1 MELNAEEIKRLLAE
15 YEVVCDNCACNDG
28 DEIGKKIMLNALAL
42 INSQEQ
48 RIGAQDMTISEL
60 RKRVEKAEHDAD
72 RYAQRIK
79 ELTNDVEDWKALAE
93 QYHNQL
99 VACNKEKAKLTEEN
113 ERLKAQKYMIHPD
126 GKIEMIP
133 TIESVRADTIEKM
146 LDIMEQNATN
156 SYPRRVRLDVMVR
169 KANELLEEG

>member
-48 RIGAQDMTISEL
+48 RIE
-60 RKRVEKAEHDAD
+60 
-72 RYAQRIK
+72 

-93 QYHNQL
+93 QYHSQL
-99 VACNKEKAKLTEEN
+99 VACNKEKAKLAKEN
-113 ERLKAQKYMIHPD
+113 ERLKALHIDEAISRIQIK
-126 GKIEMIP
+126 
-133 TIESVRADTIEKM
+133 ES
-146 LDIMEQNATN
+146 
-156 SYPRRVRLDVMVR
+156 
-169 KANELLEEG
+169 EE